1 MKYEA
6 AFTHE
11 ASTTALDHLLQHY
24 SRGTRQEDLCF
35 GLWRS
40 STGQRR
46 LTALIYQIILPEPGE
61 RSLHGNASFN
71 PEYLGRAV
79 AEACKQQ
86 AGLAF
91 MHSHPSHGWQPLSK
105 ADRRAERDAI
115 AYPAGATQLPLVGL
129 TVGNDG
135 TWSAR
140 FWPLTDN
147 GIRLEWCGKVRTLTP
162 KSYWLSFN
170 DEALPPQ
177 PKREILKR
185 TYDSWGKKNQDTLSR
200 IRVGIIGLGSVGC
213 IVAEAMARIGVGSVT
228 LIDPDTVEPHNLDR
242 LLYATLQDIGTLKV
256 ELAETKMR
264 EDSTAAEIDIVST
277 PASIHQAEAYKQA
290 LDCDVLFSCVDRP
303 VPRDVLN
310 YIAHCHL
317 IPVFDCGIE
326 VIPNQ
331 SQDGLFA
338 AHWRC
343 HIITPYHQC
352 LRCNG
357 QYNTSQVQMELD
369 GSLGNPTYVR
379 NLPPESRPRNQNVF
393 PFSLAVAGMTV
404 NQMLRYVIAPDWWPG
419 APQEHYQ
426 YITGQVGITDGQC
439 YSSCPFPSR
448 KAQGDAVSPP
458 YIRWEPDPSCLVDP
472 HQRIMFGP

>member
-105 ADRRAERDAI
+105 ADRRAERDVI

-228 LIDPDTVEPHNLDR
+228 LIDPDTVKPHNLDR

-310 YIAHCHL
+310 CIAHCHL

-448 KAQGDAVSPP
+448 KAQGDAVPPP